1 LDLEFR
7 ILGPLEVIRGE
18 QALPLGSPKQRA
30 LLGLLLVHAN
40 EPVGRERLIEELWGD
55 AAPKT
60 VNAVLGVYLS
70 RLRRLLANG
79 TGDQLLLT
87 HAAGYVLRVP
97 PDALDVQ
104 RFEALLGQG
113 RRQLAGGEPERASLT
128 LRDALALW
136 RGPALADL
144 AFERF
149 AQTEIARLEEL
160 RLTALEARIDAD
172 LVLGRHDLLVAE
184 LETLVAAHP
193 YREGLRAQLMLALY
207 RSGRQTEA
215 LETYRRARRT
225 FSEELGIEPGTR
237 LQELEG
243 AILRHDSSLDAPKEP
258 WAREEERIETVRRR
272 RFPTRA
278 TLGLATGLVLVIAA
292 GVVAAARD
300 PSGRSPT
307 AVKLAGDSVAVVD
320 PGTDTI
326 VGQIRVGGRPV
337 GPAVGEAA
345 VWVGNRDD
353 NTLLRIDP
361 RSLDVVETIGLGVTP
376 TDVEVGAGGVWVLS
390 DSALLRIDPAI
401 NDVVETFLRTS
412 GQERWTNMEV
422 GANAVYVCRCAPIPR
437 STVARVDPVT
447 GDVTYLR
454 VGPVGQIAYGQGALW
469 ALTGYEADTIK
480 RINPE
485 TNAVVAS
492 ISLERIGETHG
503 YRPRIVVGE
512 GAIWLASKQSLWRI
526 DPATNRFLGSI
537 SLGMTAEGSVAAGK
551 AEGSVAAGYGAV
563 WVASFGDGR
572 LLRVDPKS
580 QTVSQP
586 IPLGTLIY
594 PASLDAIAVGEGAV
608 WLAVTSYAS

>member
-1 LDLEFR
+1 M
-7 ILGPLEVIRGE
+7 
-18 QALPLGSPKQRA
+18 
-30 LLGLLLVHAN
+30 
-40 EPVGRERLIEELWGD
+40 
-55 AAPKT
+55 
-60 VNAVLGVYLS
+60 
-70 RLRRLLANG
+70 
-79 TGDQLLLT
+79 
-87 HAAGYVLRVP
+87 LRVP
-97 PDALDVQ
+97 PDALDVR
-104 RFEALLGQG
+104 RFEALLEQG
-113 RRQLAGGEPERASLT
+113 RRQLAGGEPEPASLT

-172 LVLGRHDLLVAE
+172 LALGRHDSLVAE

-207 RSGRQTEA
+207 RSDRQGEA
-215 LETYRRARRT
+215 LETYRRARQT
-225 FSEELGIEPGTR
+225 FSVELGIEPGPR
-237 LQELEG
+237 LRELER
-243 AILRHDSSLDAPKEP
+243 AILRHDPSLDAPKEP

-272 RFPTRA
+272 FPTRA
-278 TLGLATGLVLVIAA
+278 TLVLATGLVLVIAA

-307 AVKLAGDSVAVVD
+307 AVQLAGDSVAVVD

-390 DSALLRIDPAI
+390 DSALLRVDPAI

-437 STVARVDPVT
+437 NTVARVDPVT

-454 VGPVGQIAYGQGALW
+454 VGPVGQIAYGEGALW

-537 SLGMTAEGSVAAGK
+537 TLGMTAEGRVAAGK

-580 QTVSQP
+580 QTVTKP